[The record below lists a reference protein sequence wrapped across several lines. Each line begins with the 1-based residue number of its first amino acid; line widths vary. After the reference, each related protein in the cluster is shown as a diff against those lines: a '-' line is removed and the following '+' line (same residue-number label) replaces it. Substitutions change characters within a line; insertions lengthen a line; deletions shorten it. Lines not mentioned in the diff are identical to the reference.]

1 MTIHAFLWH
10 IILVFIGAFLLF
22 SNRALRET
30 HAYRDATM
38 TFLSLALISFY
49 LNVLFA
55 NKANGPVNL
64 FFVGPA
70 TNTIF
75 ILRPIAENYGWYVS
89 TAMYIPAVCL
99 IGLTIYKIVKTIRI
113 KLQII

>member
-10 IILVFIGAFLLF
+10 IILVFIGAFLIF
-22 SNRALRET
+22 SNRTLRET

-89 TAMYIPAVCL
+89 TSMYIPAVCL